1 MGSNPTGVTKIFR
14 NKSTW
19 GCGVVGLTCDPVKV
33 ETAGSNPVI
42 PATNT
47 TAKCNAL
54 GGRVFVNYFFHLPIP
69 TLLPASFHSGWIQLR
84 VDSVYKQLH
93 VLCEIRNERLQGCF
107 RSMNRMDVN
116 NVLPILGASSIG

>member
-42 PATNT
+42 PATD

-54 GGRVFVNYFFHLPIP
+54 GDCVFVRYFYFAPPYYYFAPYHAIIDAE
-69 TLLPASFHSGWIQLR
+69 TLFYHQ
-84 VDSVYKQLH
+84 
-93 VLCEIRNERLQGCF
+93 
-107 RSMNRMDVN
+107 
-116 NVLPILGASSIG
+116 